1 MKIKFFEDTDTA
13 LLELGAGTPTETR
26 EVSEDITL
34 DLDDSA
40 QVVSITVEH
49 ASFWRSFSGSEDKV
63 PSPDWHG
70 EVLSERLA
78 KVEAGEGKFLTIP
91 ELKARLAPKEA

>member
-1 MKIKFFEDTDTA
+1 MLAESEIQSMSTTERLQA
-13 LLELGAGTPTETR
+13 MELL
-26 EVSEDITL
+26 
-34 DLDDSA
+34 
-40 QVVSITVEH
+40 
-49 ASFWRSFSGSEDKV
+49 WRSFSASEDKL

-91 ELKARLAPKEA
+91 ELKARLASKRS

>member
-1 MKIKFFEDTDTA
+1 MSVTERLQEME
-13 LLELGAGTPTETR
+13 LL
-26 EVSEDITL
+26 
-34 DLDDSA
+34 
-40 QVVSITVEH
+40 
-49 ASFWRSFSGSEDKV
+49 WRSFSGSEDEV

>member
-1 MKIKFFEDTDTA
+1 MFAESEIKSMSLTERLQA
-13 LLELGAGTPTETR
+13 MEL
-26 EVSEDITL
+26 I
-34 DLDDSA
+34 
-40 QVVSITVEH
+40 
-49 ASFWRSFSGSEDKV
+49 WRSFSGSEDKV

>member
-1 MKIKFFEDTDTA
+1 MFAESEIKSMSLTERLQA
-13 LLELGAGTPTETR
+13 MEL
-26 EVSEDITL
+26 I
-34 DLDDSA
+34 
-40 QVVSITVEH
+40 
-49 ASFWRSFSGSEDKV
+49 WRSFSGSEDEV

-91 ELKARLAPKEA
+91 ELKARLASKRA

>member
-1 MKIKFFEDTDTA
+1 MLAESEIQSMSMSERLQA
-13 LLELGAGTPTETR
+13 MELL
-26 EVSEDITL
+26 
-34 DLDDSA
+34 
-40 QVVSITVEH
+40 
-49 ASFWRSFSGSEDKV
+49 WRSFSVLEDKL

-91 ELKARLAPKEA
+91 ELKARLASTRS

>member
-1 MKIKFFEDTDTA
+1 MLAESEIKSMSTTERLQA
-13 LLELGAGTPTETR
+13 MELL
-26 EVSEDITL
+26 
-34 DLDDSA
+34 
-40 QVVSITVEH
+40 
-49 ASFWRSFSGSEDKV
+49 WRSFSGLEDEF

-91 ELKARLAPKEA
+91 ELKARLASKRA

>member
-1 MKIKFFEDTDTA
+1 MLAESEIQSMSLSLSERLQA
-13 LLELGAGTPTETR
+13 MELL
-26 EVSEDITL
+26 
-34 DLDDSA
+34 
-40 QVVSITVEH
+40 
-49 ASFWRSFSGSEDKV
+49 WRSFSASEDEV

-91 ELKARLAPKEA
+91 ELKARLASKRA

>member
-1 MKIKFFEDTDTA
+1 MLAEAEIKSMSLTERLQVME
-13 LLELGAGTPTETR
+13 LL
-26 EVSEDITL
+26 
-34 DLDDSA
+34 
-40 QVVSITVEH
+40 
-49 ASFWRSFSGSEDKV
+49 WRSFSDSKDVV

-91 ELKARLAPKEA
+91 ELKSRLASKRA